1 MHTLSR
7 TFAKA
12 ILAALGDADP
22 AVGHL
27 CRRFGEPL
35 LSVSA
40 SPFIALRTL
49 DALFEQA
56 VALSGDPGIG
66 LRAFDHAHPA
76 NLGPLGYALMSSPT
90 IGSVLTG
97 VAEHHHLIGTGFCLF
112 VEARSDGVCLVG
124 VQAGV
129 EQRPLSR
136 VFIDAISAITLGLL
150 CWLVPG
156 RQIRPL
162 RAELSYPRPADTD
175 AVERLYGSDI
185 HYGATRNALLFS
197 HADVA
202 LAVATH
208 DPALHAVHNQY
219 LAQWRQSADSE
230 QASLRVRRVISERFA
245 HGQAVTL
252 AGVADSLAMTANQ
265 LSRALEQEGHSFL
278 RLLDEVRLRDS
289 HHLLRNSALSFKQ
302 IAYQVGFRHQSAF
315 NKACERWF
323 GMGPGRYR
331 ERGGM

>member
-7 TFAKA
+7 TFARA
-12 ILAALGDADP
+12 IVAALGDADP
-22 AVGHL
+22 AVGEL
-27 CRRFGEPL
+27 CRRQAEPL
-35 LSVSA
+35 LAGSGPA
-40 SPFIALRTL
+40 FITLRSL
-49 DALFEQA
+49 NGLFEQA
-56 VALSGDPGIG
+56 IALSGDPGIG
-66 LRAFDHAHPA
+66 LRAFEHAHPA

-112 VEARSDGVCLVG
+112 VEEHAEGVCLVG
-124 VQAGV
+124 VQAGT
-129 EQRPLSR
+129 EQKPLSR
-136 VFIDAISAITLGLL
+136 VFIDAVAAITLGLL

-156 RQIRPL
+156 HTIRPL
-162 RAELSYPRPADTD
+162 RAEVTYPRPVDSR
-175 AVERLYGSDI
+175 AVERLYGDVV

-208 DPALHAVHNQY
+208 DPALHAVHSQY
-219 LAQWRQSADSE
+219 LAQSQPQVNGDAV
-230 QASLRVRRVISERFA
+230 SLRVRQVISAGFA
-245 HGQAVTL
+245 QGQALTL
-252 AGVADSLAMTANQ
+252 TLVAESLALTPHQ
-265 LSRALEQEGHSFL
+265 LSRALEVEGHNFL

-289 HHLLRNSALSFKQ
+289 HHLLRNSTLSFKQ

-331 ERGGM
+331 QRGSG